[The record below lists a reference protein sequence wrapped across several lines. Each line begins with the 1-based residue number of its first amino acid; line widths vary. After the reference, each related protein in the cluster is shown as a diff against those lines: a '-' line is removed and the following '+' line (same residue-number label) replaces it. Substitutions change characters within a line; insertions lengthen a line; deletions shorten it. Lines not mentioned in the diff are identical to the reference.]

1 MHIKNTIGYTLV
13 AQYFKSNHQK
23 PFTFQ
28 QMAWEAICKGE
39 SGLVNAPTGMG
50 KTFAIFL
57 GAIIQFVNQHP
68 DDFHT
73 KNNNELQ
80 LLWITPLK
88 ALVKDLARAM
98 ENTLEVL
105 QIPWQV
111 GIRTGDTT
119 TQERLQQKKQ
129 LPEILLIT
137 PESIHLLLSHAQHT
151 QYFKSL

>member
-1 MHIKNTIGYTLV
+1 MNRKKSIGYTLI
-13 AQYFKSNHQK
+13 AEYFKSNHQK
-23 PFTFQ
+23 PFPFQ
-28 QMAWEAICKGE
+28 EMTWDAINNGE

-57 GAIIQFVNQHP
+57 GALIQFIDQHP
-68 DDFHT
+68 NEFHT
-73 KNNNELQ
+73 KRNNGQQ

-98 ENTLEVL
+98 ENTLDSL

-119 TQERLQQKKQ
+119 TQERLQQKNNYRKF
-129 LPEILLIT
+129 
-137 PESIHLLLSHAQHT
+137 
-151 QYFKSL
+151 Y